1 MVKQRKD
8 RATGAPES
16 FDSLFKRF
24 RAEVNTA
31 GILRDVRI
39 HEYYMSPK
47 ERRAEKTARNQKRLQ
62 KLARR
67 TRNDD

>member
-1 MVKQRKD
+1 MVKQRRD
-8 RATGAPES
+8 RATGTPES

-24 RAEVNTA
+24 RAEVSAA
-31 GILRDVRI
+31 GTLREVRI

-62 KLARR
+62 KLQK
-67 TRNDD
+67 RNQDK